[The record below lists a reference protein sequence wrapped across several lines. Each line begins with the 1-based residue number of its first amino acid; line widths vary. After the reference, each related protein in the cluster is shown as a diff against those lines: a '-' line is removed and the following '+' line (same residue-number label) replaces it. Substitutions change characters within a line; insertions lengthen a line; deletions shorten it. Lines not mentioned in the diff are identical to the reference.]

1 MHEKV
6 LFSAELKNMGISDY
20 NEVIRNLLTLLKDL
34 QTKKKSY
41 NLSSWNIS
49 SVLAHN
55 DIISVRRV
63 VFYIFLEIFSLVFVR
78 IIDWE

>member
-6 LFSAELKNMGISDY
+6 LFSAELKNVGISEY

-34 QTKKKSY
+34 QIKKSQ
-41 NLSSWNIS
+41 NLSFWNIS

-55 DIISVRRV
+55 DIISVQRV
-63 VFYIFLEIFSLVFVR
+63 VFYIFLEIFFLIFLR
-78 IIDWE
+78 IID

>member
-6 LFSAELKNMGISDY
+6 LFSAELKNVGISEY

-34 QTKKKSY
+34 QIKQSH
-41 NLSSWNIS
+41 LSFWNIS

-63 VFYIFLEIFSLVFVR
+63 VFYIFLEIFFLIFLR
-78 IIDWE
+78 IID